1 TANLALHF
9 AFTKRIRA
17 GQHPAEYRVMLWR
30 RSLRVSE
37 AEQVAVRPAIA
48 LLILH
53 RLVRE
58 SVGFAFDV
66 PTGDGV
72 AQTATPA
79 THRVHVFRE
88 VEQVRADAA
97 DLAQVRECVSLRLRV
112 TVRHDQSER
121 EDGRIVLRRAT
132 AVADFNDAVFGAN
145 AVRRDAANERVVV
158 LLHQIA
164 FGDVIRAA
172 FSTED

>member
-37 AEQVAVRPAIA
+37 AKQVAVRPTIA

-53 RLVRE
+53 RLVCE
-58 SVGFAFDV
+58 SVGFTFHV

-72 AQTATPA
+72 TQTATPA
-79 THRVHVFRE
+79 THRVHVLRE
-88 VEQVRADAA
+88 VEQVRAYAA
-97 DLAQVRECVSLRLRV
+97 DLAQVRERVRLRLRV
-112 TVRHDQSER
+112 AVRHDQRQS
-121 EDGRIVLRRAT
+121 EDGRIVLRST
-132 AVADFNDAVFGAN
+132 TVVADFNDAVHGAN
-145 AVRRDAANERVVV
+145 TVSLDATHDGVVV

-172 FSTED
+172 FGA